1 MFKGV
6 KKQLKEKNQKKR
18 TKKKALKEKTVPT
31 QPKPI
36 KLHSLF
42 YTKKI

>member
-1 MFKGV
+1 MLRFHKYI
-6 KKQLKEKNQKKR
+6 KKNSLKKR